1 MERWVEMTAQDDV
14 EELIE
19 QFDLAVGEFLKGN
32 PEPVKKWF
40 SHRQDVTLGN
50 PLGPFAR
57 GWEQAAAVI
66 DHAASQVRDG
76 EMVETETVTSYVTPE
91 LAYLVRVERSQAKF
105 GGQDAVTP
113 SSLRVT
119 MIMAPEDGAWK
130 IVHRHADPITTAR
143 PIGSVIQQ

>member
-1 MERWVEMTAQDDV
+1 MTAQDDV

-32 PEPVKKWF
+32 PEPAKTCW

-76 EMVETETVTSYVTPE
+76 EMVEAETVTSHVTPE

-119 MIMAPEDGAWK
+119 MIMASEDGAWK
-130 IVHRHADPITTAR
+130 IVHRHAELDHDCSANRVSHSP
-143 PIGSVIQQ
+143 VDN